1 MLSRAVSL
9 DRLGDARVG
18 HLATVD
24 ERGKPHIVPIVFA
37 LSGDRLVTAVD
48 HKPKTTR
55 RLKRLENI
63 RANPAVSVLV
73 DHYDDDWSGLWWVR
87 VDGTATVFERGEEW
101 EEAIAAL
108 VAKYP
113 QYVEQPPDGP
123 AIVIQILRVSSWS
136 ASD

>member
-9 DRLGDARVG
+9 VRLGDARVG

-24 ERGKPHIVPIVFA
+24 ERGEPHIVPIVFA
-37 LSGDRLVTAVD
+37 LPGDRLVTAVD

-87 VDGTATVFERGEEW
+87 VDGTARVFERGEEW